1 MIVAICTRC
10 ELLLMRLVTIQHSW
24 DELNLSGEYKEEG
37 NPEYDYS
44 LCLCCEGTDSSGAEY
59 QRKHPITLK
68 ELELPDSLVNP
79 LKLLWKK
86 EQENNKRRKNKID
99 GVRYGIPLSNKE
111 LKRLL
116 VEYLI

>member
-1 MIVAICTRC
+1 M
-10 ELLLMRLVTIQHSW
+10 
-24 DELNLSGEYKEEG
+24 
-37 NPEYDYS
+37 
-44 LCLCCEGTDSSGAEY
+44 
-59 QRKHPITLK
+59 K